1 MCRGSPATAMA
12 IVALAL
18 GFVTSVSAATTDQ
31 QSVENT
37 VDKYLSTFNAP
48 KKGLCICIGDSLP
61 DGLKRVGI
69 IVREGTIT
77 DGFGAHV
84 AVACVIP
91 GFDPNGGLIS
101 QMPVECFDWVPL
113 SK

>member
-1 MCRGSPATAMA
+1 MCRGSLTTAMA
-12 IVALAL
+12 IVAL

-31 QSVENT
+31 QNVENT

-61 DGLKRVGI
+61 NGLKRVGI
-69 IVREGTIT
+69 IAREGTIT

-101 QMPVECFDWVPL
+101 QMPVQCFDWVPL

>member
-1 MCRGSPATAMA
+1 MCRGSPTTAMA

-31 QSVENT
+31 QNVENT

-61 DGLKRVGI
+61 NGLKRVGI
-69 IVREGTIT
+69 IAREGTIT
-77 DGFGAHV
+77 DGFGTHV

-91 GFDPNGGLIS
+91 AFDPNGGLIS
-101 QMPVECFDWVPL
+101 QMPVQCSDWVPL

>member
-1 MCRGSPATAMA
+1 MA

-31 QSVENT
+31 QNVEKT

-48 KKGLCICIGDSLP
+48 KKGLCVCIGDSLP

-77 DGFGAHV
+77 DGFGTHV

-101 QMPVECFDWVPL
+101 QMPVQCSDWVPL